1 MPSSEGFHQVVE
13 ACANGSAK
21 IQRGG
26 YREINSIVRIAP
38 FLMKPSESNDN

>member
-1 MPSSEGFHQVVE
+1 MPSSEGFHQVVG
-13 ACANGSAK
+13 ACANRSAK

-26 YREINSIVRIAP
+26 CRETNSIARIAP